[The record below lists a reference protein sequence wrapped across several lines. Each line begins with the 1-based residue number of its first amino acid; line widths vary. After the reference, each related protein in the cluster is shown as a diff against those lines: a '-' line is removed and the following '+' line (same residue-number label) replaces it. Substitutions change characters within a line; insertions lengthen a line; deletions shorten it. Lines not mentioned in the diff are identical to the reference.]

1 MRTAH
6 RRPPLPVCHQ
16 DAPDPWSFGTHA
28 RCHGVAAEHPGWTG
42 TTTYELLGP
51 YPNQRQ
57 RGCVPAGRGPAGHLT
72 PFQAPCVGF
81 AVDWRAA
88 AARPGASRRSGYW
101 SGLRALRKRGFI
113 DDHSDAVLL
122 RTPDALCRLL

>member
-1 MRTAH
+1 MSCSGPTRTSASGVVTGRSRT
-6 RRPPLPVCHQ
+6 RRPP
-16 DAPDPWSFGTHA
+16 D
-28 RCHGVAAEHPGWTG
+28 
-42 TTTYELLGP
+42 
-51 YPNQRQ
+51 
-57 RGCVPAGRGPAGHLT
+57 
-72 PFQAPCVGF
+72 PFQAPCIGF

-101 SGLRALRKRGFI
+101 RGLRALRKRGFI